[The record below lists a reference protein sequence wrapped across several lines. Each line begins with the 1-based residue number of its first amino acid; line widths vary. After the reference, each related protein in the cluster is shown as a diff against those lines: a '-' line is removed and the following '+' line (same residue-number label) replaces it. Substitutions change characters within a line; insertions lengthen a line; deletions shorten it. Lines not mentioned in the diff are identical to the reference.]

1 MEKLKSKPLRIG
13 LPFIP
18 TPSSRFLAKS
28 YYINKKRIL
37 ISILQVL
44 NKKKINNNLSKK
56 IKSNIPIDV
65 PDLSFKGPF

>member
-28 YYINKKRIL
+28 YYLNKKRIL
-37 ISILQVL
+37 FSILQVL
-44 NKKKINNNLSKK
+44 NKKKIKNNLSKK
-56 IKSNIPIDV
+56 IKSNIPIGV